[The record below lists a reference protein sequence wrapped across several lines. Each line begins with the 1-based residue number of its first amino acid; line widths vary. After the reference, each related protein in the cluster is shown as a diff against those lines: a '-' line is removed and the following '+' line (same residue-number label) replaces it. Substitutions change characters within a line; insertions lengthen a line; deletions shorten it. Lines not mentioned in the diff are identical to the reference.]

1 MKKKRNIN
9 RKNVHFFYLQEV
21 LFFPQMKP
29 DDPNKNKEATEDDKA
44 SNDSAEK

>member
-1 MKKKRNIN
+1 
-9 RKNVHFFYLQEV
+9 
-21 LFFPQMKP
+21 MKP

>member
-1 MKKKRNIN
+1 MYIS
-9 RKNVHFFYLQEV
+9 LQEV

-29 DDPNKNKEATEDDKA
+29 DDPNKNKEMTEDDKA